1 MAACGTCR
9 TDTGRTCEATHAPRA
24 PGPCMLQLHATHTNA
39 CACTCL
45 HAMHTIRISA
55 GWMDPTAMK
64 LTPIGRAACMGA
76 HESRAH
82 EVAQQLAVRKARSRP
97 RAVRAG
103 TPVRAL
109 RIVGTRAAELNG
121 ACRLVEAHRRPWE
134 RHAVRYHIMRC
145 ALHTPPSEAS
155 HAGTKTRAFRDN
167 SKCVRVCVH
176 AWLDGRE
183 PGPWRKGWPARWGGD
198 TT

>member
-1 MAACGTCR
+1 MFGLAACGTCR

-64 LTPIGRAACMGA
+64 LTPIGRAAWMGA

-82 EVAQQLAVRKARSRP
+82 EVAQQLAVCKARSRP

-109 RIVGTRAAELNG
+109 RIVGTRAGELNG
-121 ACRLVEAHRRPWE
+121 ACRLVEAYRRPWE
-134 RHAVRYHIMRC
+134 RHAVRHHIMRC
-145 ALHTPPSEAS
+145 SLPPPSEAPKHEHFVTNPS
-155 HAGTKTRAFRDN
+155 A
-167 SKCVRVCVH
+167 CVRACVRG
-176 AWLDGRE
+176 WTGESPGR
-183 PGPWRKGWPARWGGD
+183 G
-198 TT
+198 